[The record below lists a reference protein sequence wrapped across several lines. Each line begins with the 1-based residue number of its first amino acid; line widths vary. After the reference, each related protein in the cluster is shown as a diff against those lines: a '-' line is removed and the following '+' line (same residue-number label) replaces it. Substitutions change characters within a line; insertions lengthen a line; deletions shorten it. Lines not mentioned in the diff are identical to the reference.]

1 MAANTGAT
9 TAHEI
14 EWCSLYASGLSYAE
28 IGRRFG
34 VTGENVLYA
43 LRKPA
48 NRKRVENLVAEIE
61 EAAIIAARHN
71 IAASVNEK
79 CRLRLGIAQQLGIA
93 DPDATERVNLN
104 AAATIRDFLEVDRAL
119 LNHLESAGERR
130 RKQSQEVRAEEL
142 HVEEI
147 AVTRMQRKAA
157 EQALTDERSR
167 DSVAS
172 AETTPRGDETLPD
185 NRRTYG

>member
-1 MAANTGAT
+1 MAAPTGAT
-9 TAHEI
+9 AAHET
-14 EWCSLYASGLSYAE
+14 EWCTLYAQGLSYAE

-34 VTGENVLYA
+34 VTGENILYA

-48 NRKRVENLVAEIE
+48 NRKRVENLIAEIE
-61 EAAIIAARHN
+61 EAALIAARHN

-93 DPDATERVNLN
+93 DPDSTERVSIN

-130 RKQSQEVRAEEL
+130 RKQAQESRTDELHIEEL
-142 HVEEI
+142 
-147 AVTRMQRKAA
+147 AVARMQRKAA

-185 NRRTYG
+185 NSRTYR